1 MADLTALIRD
11 LVAANRV
18 LAHENVCDAYGH
30 ISVRHPDNPNR
41 YLLSRSRSPELVEP
55 EDILEFNLDNTP
67 VKPTDTPIYI
77 ERPIHGAIYESRPDV
92 MSVVHNHCHEILPF
106 AISNAPMRPAIHG
119 ARRLGQSIPM
129 WDIRTRFGDTDLL
142 VTTLEQG
149 RDLARTLGR
158 QKAVVMR
165 GHGCAVS
172 GRDIADAVASCL
184 SLQANAQAIAQ
195 AVAMGAEITW
205 LTPGEI
211 DAPQAGGA
219 NLRGHDRQWEYL
231 CRRAG
236 VKL

>member
-1 MADLTALIRD
+1 VSDLTTLIRE

-18 LAHENVCDAYGH
+18 LAHENVVDAYGH

-41 YLLSRSRSPELVEP
+41 YFLSRSRSPGLVEA
-55 EDILEFNLDNTP
+55 EDILEFELDGTP

-77 ERPIHGAIYESRPDV
+77 ERPIHGAIYEARPDV

-119 ARRLGQSIPM
+119 ARRLGQAIPM
-129 WDIRTRFGDTDLL
+129 WDIRERFGETDLL
-142 VTTLEQG
+142 VTTMDQG
-149 RDLARTLGR
+149 RDLAKALGR
-158 QKAVVMR
+158 CKATVMR

-172 GRDIADAVASCL
+172 GRSIPDAVESCL
-184 SLQANAQAIAQ
+184 SLQANAQAITRA
-195 AVAMGAEITW
+195 AAMGAEIIW

-211 DAPQAGGA
+211 DAPMTGAG

-231 CRRAG
+231 CQRAG
-236 VKL
+236 VKG